1 MYFVYSLILALG
13 MLLLLPWF
21 FYQALRHKKY
31 LVSAYQSQ
39 RLGFLPKGLVP
50 PGESSIW
57 IHAVSVGEVLAVVPL
72 ARRIKELFPD
82 LPLLVST
89 TTLTGQEMAKAR
101 LGGPAL
107 SHSTGAVAD
116 GFFYFPF
123 DWPGSVRRALRRA
136 KPKLVIIA
144 ETEIWPHFLR
154 EAARAGIPV
163 VFVNSRISDRSFGR
177 YQKVKWFTRSVLAFP
192 AAFLAQTEEDRRRLI
207 ELGAPA
213 EKVRVSGNLK
223 YDLAEPP
230 ATQLVEELLRGIA
243 LHGRESVLV
252 AGSTMPGEE
261 EIIGAAFAELQGSYP
276 KALWVL
282 APRHP
287 ERFDAV
293 ADWVFHR
300 GWRLLRRSQMACP
313 EPAPSSRRACPE
325 SSTLRSQTDGRS
337 RRGDLRASAAG
348 QRDAASAA
356 ENMDWP
362 EVLLVD
368 SMGELA
374 GLYRLATVAYI
385 GGSLVRHGGHN
396 PLEPA
401 LFARPI
407 VFGASMENFREMA
420 RALVNEGAAAVVT
433 DGEELKKTLLALSA
447 DEARRQRMGQAA
459 RAFVERHRGATE
471 RAVAVI
477 REILAVRPAATTRV
491 RS

>member
-1 MYFVYSLILALG
+1 MYLLYSLVLTLG

-21 FYQALRHKKY
+21 LYQALRRRKY
-31 LVSAYQSQ
+31 LGSAYRNQ
-39 RLGFLPKGLVP
+39 RFGFLPEELVP

-82 LPLLVST
+82 LRLLVST

-101 LGGPAL
+101 LGGLAL
-107 SHSTGAVAD
+107 PQGGAD

-123 DWPGSVRRALRRA
+123 DWPGPVRRALRRA

-154 EAARAGIPV
+154 EASRAGIPV

-192 AAFLAQTEEDRRRLI
+192 VAFLTQTEEDRRRLI

-230 ATQLVEELLRGIA
+230 STWLLEELSQGMAR
-243 LHGRESVLV
+243 HGREPVLV

-261 EIIGAAFAELQGSYP
+261 EIIGAAFAELQRRVP
-276 KALWVL
+276 KALWIL

-293 ADWVFHR
+293 ADWVLHR

-313 EPAPSSRRACPE
+313 DPAV
-325 SSTLRSQTDGRS
+325 
-337 RRGDLRASAAG
+337 AG
-348 QRDAASAA
+348 PRDAATAV
-356 ENMDWP
+356 ENLDWP

-374 GLYRLATVAYI
+374 GLYRLATVAFV
-385 GGSLVRHGGHN
+385 GGSLVAQGGHN

-420 RALVNEGAAAVVT
+420 RALVHEGAAAVVT
-433 DGEELKKTLLALSA
+433 DAKELENTLLALSA

-459 RAFVERHRGATE
+459 REFVERHRGATE
-471 RAVAVI
+471 RALGVI
-477 REILAVRPAATTRV
+477 REILSLRPAACRGATGVLR
-491 RS
+491 

>member
-1 MYFVYSLILALG
+1 MAMYFLYSLILALG

-31 LVSAYQSQ
+31 LGAPYRSQ

-57 IHAVSVGEVLAVVPL
+57 IHAVSVGEVLAIVPL
-72 ARRIKELFPD
+72 ARRIKELFPE
-82 LPLLVST
+82 LRLLVST

-107 SHSTGAVAD
+107 SSAEGLGLSHSTGAVAD

-123 DWPGSVRRALRRA
+123 DWGGSVRRALRRA

-144 ETEIWPHFLR
+144 ETEIWPNFLR
-154 EAARAGIPV
+154 EASRAGIPV

-177 YQKVKWFTRSVLAFP
+177 YQKVKWFTRSVLAFA
-192 AAFLAQTEEDRRRLI
+192 AAFLTQTEEDRRRLI

-230 ATQLVEELLRGIA
+230 ATRLVEELLRGIA
-243 LHGRESVLV
+243 RHGREPVLV

-261 EIIGAAFAELQGSYP
+261 EIIGAAFAELQRSYP
-276 KALWVL
+276 KALWIL

-293 ADWVFHR
+293 AHWVFHR

-313 EPAPSSRRACPE
+313 EPAPSTP
-325 SSTLRSQTDGRS
+325 
-337 RRGDLRASAAG
+337 LRASAAG
-348 QRDAASAA
+348 GRDEATTEA
-356 ENMDWP
+356 NMDWP

-374 GLYRLATVAYI
+374 GLYRLATVVYI

>member
-21 FYQALRHKKY
+21 FYQVLRHKKY
-31 LVSAYQSQ
+31 FVSAYQSQ

-50 PGESSIW
+50 PGEGSIW
-57 IHAVSVGEVLAVVPL
+57 MHAVSVGEVLAVVPL
-72 ARRIKELFPD
+72 ARRIKKLFPE
-82 LPLLVST
+82 LRLLVST

-101 LGGPAL
+101 LGGLAL
-107 SHSTGAVAD
+107 SHSTGAAAD

-300 GWRLLRRSQMACP
+300 GWRLLRRSQMACL
-313 EPAPSSRRACPE
+313 EPTPS
-325 SSTLRSQTDGRS
+325 S

-356 ENMDWP
+356 ENLDWP